1 MIGKVD
7 HYMIANGL
15 SELKGDGFY
24 EDVSPFSNF
33 GGSVINQDEFPE
45 SSEIMLEF
53 SNASGRKKTTK
64 FKKAFGDSP
73 VGVAKKAF
81 ESGKERREERR
92 NKRIERREA
101 RQQYR
106 QDKKYGKL
114 DRKSR
119 RIGVKEQEQEAQKK
133 LAESLNQP
141 GAEDA
146 LLNQLRTAPATEQP
160 KGMST
165 GLKVGLIIGGVAV
178 LGAIA
183 YFVIRKKS
191 KK

>member
-53 SNASGRKKTTK
+53 SNASGKKKRTKRTRPAKEKRLQRK
-64 FKKAFGDSP
+64 DDRQR
-73 VGVAKKAF
+73 
-81 ESGKERREERR
+81 RREERHKGR
-92 NKRIERREA
+92 
-101 RQQYR
+101 
-106 QDKKYGKL
+106 L

-141 GAEDA
+141 GTEDA
-146 LLNQLRTAPATEQP
+146 LLNQLRTAPANEPP

>member
-53 SNASGRKKTTK
+53 SNASGKKKRTKRTSPAKERRLQRK
-64 FKKAFGDSP
+64 DDRQR
-73 VGVAKKAF
+73 
-81 ESGKERREERR
+81 RREERHKGR
-92 NKRIERREA
+92 
-101 RQQYR
+101 
-106 QDKKYGKL
+106 L

-141 GAEDA
+141 GTEDA
-146 LLNQLRTAPATEQP
+146 LLNQLRTAPANEPP

>member
-1 MIGKVD
+1 MIGKVN
-7 HYMIANGL
+7 HFMLANGL
-15 SELKGDGFY
+15 SELKGDIFY

-33 GGSVINQDEFPE
+33 GGTIINQDEFPE

-53 SNASGRKKTTK
+53 SNASGKKKRTKRTRSAKEKRLQRK
-64 FKKAFGDSP
+64 DDRQ
-73 VGVAKKAF
+73 
-81 ESGKERREERR
+81 RRIEERHKGR
-92 NKRIERREA
+92 
-101 RQQYR
+101 
-106 QDKKYGKL
+106 L

-146 LLNQLRTAPATEQP
+146 LLNQLRTAPATEQS